1 LGELPCGYD
10 HKYIYS
16 HIGYNLKMTD
26 MQAAVGLSQLQKLPG
41 FIQARQQNFRYLYER
56 LKPFEDV
63 LVLPESTPAAEPSW
77 FGFPIGIREGAPFG
91 RDALVHELESRKI
104 ATRLLFA
111 GNLVRQ
117 PAYQNVK
124 YRVASDLSRTD
135 YVMRSVFWLGIF
147 PGLTETMLDY
157 VADTIASFVSVQK
170 TGGFIPVLQS

>member
-1 LGELPCGYD
+1 
-10 HKYIYS
+10 
-16 HIGYNLKMTD
+16 
-26 MQAAVGLSQLQKLPG
+26 
-41 FIQARQQNFRYLYER
+41 
-56 LKPFEDV
+56 
-63 LVLPESTPAAEPSW
+63 
-77 FGFPIGIREGAPFG
+77 
-91 RDALVHELESRKI
+91 
-104 ATRLLFA
+104 
-111 GNLVRQ
+111 VRQ

>member
-1 LGELPCGYD
+1 
-10 HKYIYS
+10 
-16 HIGYNLKMTD
+16 
-26 MQAAVGLSQLQKLPG
+26 
-41 FIQARQQNFRYLYER
+41 
-56 LKPFEDV
+56 
-63 LVLPESTPAAEPSW
+63 
-77 FGFPIGIREGAPFG
+77 
-91 RDALVHELESRKI
+91 VHELESRKI

-124 YRVASDLSRTD
+124 YRVVSDLSRTD

-157 VADTIASFVSVQK
+157 VADTIASFVSTQK